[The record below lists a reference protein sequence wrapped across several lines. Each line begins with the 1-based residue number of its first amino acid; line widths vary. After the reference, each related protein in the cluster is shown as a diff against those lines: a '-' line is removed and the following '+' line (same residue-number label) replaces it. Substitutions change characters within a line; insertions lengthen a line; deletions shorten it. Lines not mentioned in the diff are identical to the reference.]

1 VTQTLS
7 ELTASTGRLALVGLA
22 KNTGKTE
29 ALAALLRELEAQ
41 GRRVGVTSVGR
52 DGEER
57 DVIDSRIEKP
67 RVLLPAGSFVA
78 TTDGLLRASTIPHE
92 LLEDTGVRTP
102 LGRVMLA
109 RLEGAGAIEV
119 AGPSAAENVRAVS
132 DAMLAHGA
140 EQVLIDGA
148 IDRRAASSPDVA
160 DGLIVSTGAV
170 LDHDIDEVVQQTR
183 DAVELVRLASVD
195 KDAAA
200 GPRLRELARAGESL
214 LVGEDLEPIALPPRF
229 LLTADPERVA
239 QLLDGNPGGRWL
251 IVAGA
256 LPERFLRGLLHP
268 VHKRRR
274 ELVLVVADPTKVFL
288 WKRGPEWF
296 ERQGVVLRTFSRIAL
311 EAITVNPVAPQSHRF
326 DSAELRGRLAEAIPD
341 VPIFDVLSS
350 DYPGAHRP
358 SRKSETPGPGQV
370 AGIAPAPGAPLT
382 PR

>member
-1 VTQTLS
+1 VTHTLS
-7 ELTASTGRLALVGLA
+7 ELTASTRRLALVGLA

-41 GRRVGVTSVGR
+41 GRPVGVTSVGR

-57 DVIDSRIEKP
+57 DVIDSRIAKP
-67 RVLLPAGSFVA
+67 RVRLPTGSLVA
-78 TTDGLLRASTIPHE
+78 TTDGLLRACGLAHE
-92 LLEDTGVRTP
+92 LLEETSVRTP
-102 LGRVMLA
+102 LGRVLVA
-109 RLEGAGAIEV
+109 RLQEPGGIEV
-119 AGPSAAENVRAVS
+119 AGPSAAADVRAVS

-140 EQVLIDGA
+140 EQALIDGA

-170 LDHDIDEVVQQTR
+170 LDRDIDEVVLQTR
-183 DAVELVRLASVD
+183 DAIELVRLPSVD
-195 KDAAA
+195 GDPTT
-200 GPRLRELARAGESL
+200 GPGLRELADAGESV
-214 LVGEDLEPIALPPRF
+214 LVGEDLEPSPLPPRF
-229 LLTADPERVA
+229 LLTADSEQVA
-239 QLLDGNPGGRWL
+239 QLLDESPSARWL

-296 ERQGVVLRTFSRIAL
+296 ERQGVVLRTLERIAL

-326 DSAELRGRLAEAIPD
+326 DSLQLRELLAEAIPD
-341 VPIFDVLSS
+341 VPIFDVLHA
-350 DYPGAHRP
+350 DYASVHAGAAQ
-358 SRKSETPGPGQV
+358 SGASEASGASGP
-370 AGIAPAPGAPLT
+370 AY
-382 PR
+382 

>member
-1 VTQTLS
+1 VTRSLS
-7 ELTASTGRLALVGLA
+7 ELTASTRRLALVGLA

-67 RVLLPAGSFVA
+67 RVRLPAGSLLA
-78 TTDGLLRASTIPHE
+78 TTDGLLRASAIPYE

-102 LGRVMLA
+102 LGRVLIA

-119 AGPSAAENVRAVS
+119 AGPSAAADVRAVS
-132 DAMLAHGA
+132 DTMLAHGA
-140 EQVLIDGA
+140 KQALIDGA

-160 DGLIVSTGAV
+160 DGLIIATGAV
-170 LDHDIDEVVQQTR
+170 LDQDIDEVVLQTR
-183 DAVELVRLASVD
+183 DAVELVRMPSVD
-195 KDAAA
+195 DDSEA
-200 GPRLRELARAGESL
+200 GPRLRELARTGDSV
-214 LVGEDLEPIALPPRF
+214 LVDEDLELSALPPRF
-229 LLTADPERVA
+229 LLTADSEQVA
-239 QLLDGNPGGRWL
+239 QLLDENPSARWL

-268 VHKRRR
+268 VHKRQR

-296 ERQGVVLRTFSRIAL
+296 QRQGIVLRTLERIKL

-326 DSAELRGRLAEAIPD
+326 DSAQLRGALAEAIPD
-341 VPIFDVLSS
+341 VPIFDVLHA
-350 DYPGAHRP
+350 DYAGTKPGAAQPNGSDASGP
-358 SRKSETPGPGQV
+358 SGPEY
-370 AGIAPAPGAPLT
+370 
-382 PR
+382 